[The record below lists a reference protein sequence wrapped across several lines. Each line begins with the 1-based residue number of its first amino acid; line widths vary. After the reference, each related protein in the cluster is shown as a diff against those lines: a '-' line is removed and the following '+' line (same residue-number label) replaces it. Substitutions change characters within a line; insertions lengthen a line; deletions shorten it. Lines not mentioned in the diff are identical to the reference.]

1 MKLKTDTKFQVAGV
15 ECHGV
20 QILTE
25 TGEQLENIV
34 SLDTDTGEYE
44 QYVRGA
50 DGNFVSDALGQTF
63 LTKKGLALQF
73 FFVLTLGPR
82 KDLLAQ
88 PEVH

>member
-1 MKLKTDTKFQVAGV
+1 MKLGINTKFQVDGY

-20 QILTE
+20 LITTE

-34 SLDTDTGEYE
+34 SIDTDTGEYE

-50 DGNFVSDALGQTF
+50 DGNFVSDALGQTL

-73 FFVLTLGPR
+73 YFILTIGPR
-82 KDLLAQ
+82 KDL
-88 PEVH
+88 VS